1 MKEMKNVIVEIKQLL
16 INKMI
21 FKMSLILLHGFNI
34 ECKLIRV
41 EYKYWKNCNAN
52 NLSILLT
59 P

>member
-1 MKEMKNVIVEIKQLL
+1 MIELKNAIEEIKQLL

-34 ECKLIRV
+34 ECKLIKV

-52 NLSILLT
+52 NLLILLT
-59 P
+59 Q

>member
-1 MKEMKNVIVEIKQLL
+1 MKNVIVEIKQLL